1 MALHQKLHEAF
12 FVDHAEEAG
21 QLLESFD
28 PDDIVH
34 LVETTPPRIVAELL
48 SSMNP
53 PVAADTLDRLPDE
66 VGTQTLRWL
75 SPGDSANL
83 LLRLKKKRQ
92 QALLRHLPRQLAKDI
107 RLFMEYPPESVG
119 SLMDARAFALPEDFT
134 VEEAVRHVR
143 VHAPKDLHDIY
154 VIDRRRHLVG
164 LLSMRDLLLLDAD
177 ERLQS
182 VMRRDV
188 THIHPM
194 ENREQIVDLFAAQ
207 RFMTIPV
214 VDLDERLLGVIKNED
229 IIKASQ
235 EEATAD
241 LQTMVGASRDERAL
255 SPVWFS
261 VRKRLG
267 WLEVNLVTAFLA
279 AFVVGMFEDVIA
291 KFTALAVLLP
301 VVAGQSGN
309 TGAQSLA
316 VVMRGLALRDIRP
329 AQWLRVTSKE
339 AGVALLNGIV
349 IAATTSLAV
358 YLWSRSLGL
367 TMIIGSSMVASMCI
381 AGLSGA
387 VIPLILKSLNQDPA
401 QSSSIIL
408 TTVTDIVGFFS
419 FLGLA
424 TAFSQL
430 LE

>member
-1 MALHQKLHEAF
+1 MTVHRKLHETF
-12 FVDHAEEAG
+12 FTDHAGEAG

-28 PDDIVH
+28 VEEIVR
-34 LVETTPPRIVAELL
+34 LIGASPSRTIAELL

-53 PVAADTLDRLPDE
+53 SVAADTLAHLPE
-66 VGTQTLRWL
+66 ETG
-75 SPGDSANL
+75 G
-83 LLRLKKKRQ
+83 
-92 QALLRHLPRQLAKDI
+92 QALLAMEPGDAATLLAHVDSSRQSAILKRLPAAQAAEIRQ
-107 RLFMEYPPESVG
+107 FMEFPSDSVG
-119 SLMDARAFALPEDFT
+119 SLMDTRAYALPEDLT
-134 VEEAVRHVR
+134 VEEAVRDVR
-143 VHAPKDLHDIY
+143 RRAPKDLHDVY
-154 VIDRRRHLVG
+154 VVDRERHLVG
-164 LLSMRDLLLLDAD
+164 VLSLRDLLLLDPD
-177 ERLQS
+177 ERLQA
-182 VMRRDV
+182 VMRRD
-188 THIHPM
+188 TPRIHPL
-194 ENREQIVDLFAAQ
+194 ENREEIVDLFSAH
-207 RFMTIPV
+207 RSVTIPV
-214 VDLDERLLGVIKNED
+214 VDLDERLLGIIKNED

-255 SPVWFS
+255 SPILFS

-267 WLEVNLVTAFLA
+267 WLQVNLLTAFLA
-279 AFVVGMFEDVIA
+279 AFVVGIFEDVIA

-329 AQWLRVTSKE
+329 AQWLRVTAKE
-339 AGVALLNGIV
+339 IGVALLNGIA
-349 IAATTSLAV
+349 ISATTCAAV
-358 YLWSRSLGL
+358 YWWSGSPGL
-367 TMIIGSSMVASMCI
+367 TMVIGISMVASMCI

-387 VIPLILKSLNQDPA
+387 VIPIVLKAMDQDPA

-424 TAFSQL
+424 TAFSSFL
-430 LE
+430 A

>member
-1 MALHQKLHEAF
+1 MVLHHTLHDAF
-12 FVDHAEEAG
+12 FVDHPEEAG
-21 QLLESFD
+21 QLLESFETE
-28 PDDIVH
+28 DIVR
-34 LVETTPPRIVAELL
+34 LLADTKPQTIAELL
-48 SSMNP
+48 SAMNP
-53 PVAADTLDRLPDE
+53 AMAADTLRLLPDDVGME
-66 VGTQTLRWL
+66 VLRAF
-75 SPGDSANL
+75 SPGDAANL
-83 LLRLKKKRQ
+83 LLRLDQKRRK
-92 QALLRHLPRQLAKDI
+92 ALLRRLPGSLAKEV
-107 RLFMEYPPESVG
+107 RLFMEYPADSVG
-119 SLMDARAFALPEDFT
+119 SLMDVRAFALPEDLT
-134 VEEAVRHVR
+134 VEEAVRQVR
-143 VHAPKDLHDIY
+143 TQGSKDLHDIY
-154 VIDRRRHLVG
+154 IIDRRRHLVG
-164 LLSMRDLLLLDAD
+164 MLSVRDLLLLDPD

-188 THIHPM
+188 PSIHPM
-194 ENREQIVDLFAAQ
+194 EDREQIVELFAAQ

-235 EEATAD
+235 EDATAD

-255 SPVWFS
+255 SPVFFS

-267 WLEVNLVTAFLA
+267 WLQVNLVTAFLA

-291 KFTALAVLLP
+291 KFTALAILLP

-329 AQWLRVTSKE
+329 AQWFRVSAKE
-339 AGVALLNGIV
+339 TGVALFNGLAV
-349 IAATTSLAV
+349 AATTSAAV
-358 YLWSRSLGL
+358 YWWSKSPGL
-367 TMIIGSSMVASMCI
+367 TMVIGVSMVTSMCI
-381 AGLSGA
+381 AGLFGA
-387 VIPLILKSLNQDPA
+387 IIPIVLKSLNQDPA

-424 TAFSQL
+424 TTFSHY

>member
-1 MALHQKLHEAF
+1 MALHRKLHEAF
-12 FVDHAEEAG
+12 FLEHAEEAG
-21 QLLESFD
+21 RLLESFPVD
-28 PDDIVH
+28 ESVR
-34 LVETTPPRIVAELL
+34 LLERTSPRILADLVSA
-48 SSMNP
+48 MNP
-53 PVAADTLDRLPDE
+53 AVAADMLGRLPDDAA
-66 VGTQTLRWL
+66 VRTLGSL
-75 SPGDSANL
+75 TPGDAALL
-83 LLRLKKKRQ
+83 LLRMERTRRE
-92 QALLRHLPRQLAKDI
+92 ALLQSLPASLAQDI
-107 RLFMEYPPESVG
+107 RSFMEYPPESVG
-119 SLMDARAFALPEDFT
+119 SLMDVRAFALPEDLT
-134 VEEAVRHVR
+134 VEEAVRLVR
-143 VHAPKDLHDIY
+143 TQAPKDLQDIY
-154 VIDRRRHLVG
+154 VIDRQRHLVG
-164 LLSMRDLLLLDAD
+164 MLSMRDLLLLDAE

-188 THIHPM
+188 PHIHPM
-194 ENREQIVDLFAAQ
+194 ENREQIVALFTTQ
-207 RFMTIPV
+207 RFVTIPV

-241 LQTMVGASRDERAL
+241 LQTMVGASKDERAL

-279 AFVVGMFEDVIA
+279 AFVVGMFEDTIA
-291 KFTALAVLLP
+291 RFTALAVLLP

-329 AQWLRVTSKE
+329 AQWLRVTAKE
-339 AGVALLNGIV
+339 SGVALLNGIAV
-349 IAATTSLAV
+349 AATTSLAV
-358 YLWSRSLGL
+358 YWWSRSSGL
-367 TMIIGSSMVASMCI
+367 TMVIGFSMVASMGI

-387 VIPLILKSLNQDPA
+387 VIPIVLKSLNQDPA

-424 TAFSQL
+424 TAFSHL

>member
-1 MALHQKLHEAF
+1 MALHHKLHNEF
-12 FVDHAEEAG
+12 FLDHPEEAG

-28 PDDIVH
+28 TEQIVR
-34 LVETTPPRIVAELL
+34 LITDTKPETIAALL

-53 PVAADTLDRLPDE
+53 TVAADSLRLLPDE
-66 VGTQTLRWL
+66 TGMQVLRAF
-75 SPGDSANL
+75 SPGDAANL
-83 LLRLKKKRQ
+83 LLRLDSKRRK
-92 QALLRHLPRQLAKDI
+92 ALMRRLPGPLAKEV
-107 RLFMEYPPESVG
+107 RLFMEYPADSVG
-119 SLMDARAFALPEDFT
+119 SLMDVRAFALPEDLT
-134 VEEAVRHVR
+134 VEEAVRNVR
-143 VHAPKDLHDIY
+143 TQAPKDLHDIY

-164 LLSMRDLLLLDAD
+164 MLSMRDLLLLDPD

-188 THIHPM
+188 PSIHPM
-194 ENREQIVDLFAAQ
+194 EDREQIVELFAAQ

-235 EEATAD
+235 EDATAD

-255 SPVWFS
+255 SPIMFS

-267 WLEVNLVTAFLA
+267 WLEVNLATAFLA
-279 AFVVGMFEDVIA
+279 ALVVGLFEDVIA
-291 KFTALAVLLP
+291 KFTALAILLP

-329 AQWLRVTSKE
+329 SQWLRVTGKE
-339 AGVALLNGIV
+339 VGVALLNGIAV
-349 IAATTSLAV
+349 AATTSAAV
-358 YLWSRSLGL
+358 YWWSRSPGL
-367 TMIIGSSMVASMCI
+367 TMVIGISMVSSMCI
-381 AGLSGA
+381 AGLFGA
-387 VIPLILKSLNQDPA
+387 VIPIILKSLNQDPA

-408 TTVTDIVGFFS
+408 TTVTDVVGFFS

-424 TAFSQL
+424 TTFSHY

>member
-1 MALHQKLHEAF
+1 MGLHRKLHDAF
-12 FVDHAEEAG
+12 FVDHPEEAG
-21 QLLESFD
+21 QLLESFEAEE
-28 PDDIVH
+28 IVG
-34 LVETTPPRIVAELL
+34 LIAQTKPEIIAGLL

-53 PVAADTLDRLPDE
+53 AVAADTLRLLPDE
-66 VGTQTLRWL
+66 TGMQALRAF
-75 SPGDSANL
+75 SPGDAANL
-83 LLRLKKKRQ
+83 LLRLDPRRRK
-92 QALLRHLPRQLAKDI
+92 ALLRRLPGPLAKEV
-107 RLFMEYPPESVG
+107 RLFMEYPSDSVG
-119 SLMDARAFALPEDFT
+119 SLMDVRAFALPEDLT
-134 VEEAVRHVR
+134 VEEAVRQVR
-143 VHAPKDLHDIY
+143 TQAPRDLHDIY
-154 VIDRRRHLVG
+154 VIDRQRHLVG
-164 LLSMRDLLLLDAD
+164 MLSMRDLLLLDPD

-188 THIHPM
+188 PSIHPM
-194 ENREQIVDLFAAQ
+194 EDREQIVDLFAAQ
-207 RFMTIPV
+207 RFVTIPV

-235 EEATAD
+235 EDATAD

-267 WLEVNLVTAFLA
+267 WLQVNLVTAFLA
-279 AFVVGMFEDVIA
+279 AFVVGIFEDVIA
-291 KFTALAVLLP
+291 KFTALAILLP

-316 VVMRGLALRDIRP
+316 VVMRGLALRDIGP
-329 AQWLRVTSKE
+329 SQWLRVTVKE
-339 AGVALLNGIV
+339 AGVALLNGIA
-349 IAATTSLAV
+349 IAATTSAAV
-358 YLWSRSLGL
+358 YLWSRSPGL
-367 TMIIGSSMVASMCI
+367 TMIIGVSMVSSMCI

-387 VIPLILKSLNQDPA
+387 VIPIVLKSLNQDPA

-408 TTVTDIVGFFS
+408 TTVTDVVGFFS

-424 TAFSQL
+424 TAFSRL

>member
-1 MALHQKLHEAF
+1 MTVHRKLHETF
-12 FVDHAEEAG
+12 FTDHAGEAG

-28 PDDIVH
+28 VEEIVR
-34 LVETTPPRIVAELL
+34 LIGASPARTIAELL

-53 PVAADTLDRLPDE
+53 SVAADTLAHLPE
-66 VGTQTLRWL
+66 ETGGQALL
-75 SPGDSANL
+75 AMSPGDAATLLARIDSSRQSAIL
-83 LLRLKKKRQ
+83 KRLPAAEAAEIRQ
-92 QALLRHLPRQLAKDI
+92 
-107 RLFMEYPPESVG
+107 FMEFPSDSVG
-119 SLMDARAFALPEDFT
+119 SFED
-134 VEEAVRHVR
+134 AVRDVR
-143 VHAPKDLHDIY
+143 RRAPKDLHDVY
-154 VIDRRRHLVG
+154 VVDRERHLVG
-164 LLSMRDLLLLDAD
+164 VLSLRDLLLLDPD
-177 ERLQS
+177 ERLQA
-182 VMRRDV
+182 VMRRD
-188 THIHPM
+188 TPRIHPL
-194 ENREQIVDLFAAQ
+194 ENREEIVDLFSVH
-207 RFMTIPV
+207 RSVTIPV
-214 VDLDERLLGVIKNED
+214 VDLDERLLGIIKNED

-255 SPVWFS
+255 SPILFS

-267 WLEVNLVTAFLA
+267 WLQVNLFTAFLA

-329 AQWLRVTSKE
+329 TQWLRVTGKE
-339 AGVALLNGIV
+339 IGVALLNGIA
-349 IAATTSLAV
+349 ISATTCAAV
-358 YLWSRSLGL
+358 YWWSGSPGL
-367 TMIIGSSMVASMCI
+367 TMVIGISMVASMCI

-387 VIPLILKSLNQDPA
+387 VIPIVLKALDQDPA

-424 TAFSQL
+424 TAFSSFL
-430 LE
+430 A

>member
-1 MALHQKLHEAF
+1 MALHHKLHDAF
-12 FVDHAEEAG
+12 FLDHPEEAG

-28 PDDIVH
+28 TEEIVR
-34 LVETTPPRIVAELL
+34 LIADTKPETIAALL

-53 PVAADTLDRLPDE
+53 TVAADSLRLLPDE
-66 VGTQTLRWL
+66 IGMQVLRAF
-75 SPGDSANL
+75 SPGDAANL
-83 LLRLKKKRQ
+83 LLRLDSKRRK
-92 QALLRHLPRQLAKDI
+92 ALMRRLPGPLAKEV
-107 RLFMEYPPESVG
+107 RLFMEYPADSVG
-119 SLMDARAFALPEDFT
+119 SLMDVSAFALPEDLT
-134 VEEAVRHVR
+134 VEEAVRNVR
-143 VHAPKDLHDIY
+143 TQAPKDLHDIY

-164 LLSMRDLLLLDAD
+164 MLSVRDLLLLDPD

-188 THIHPM
+188 PNIHPM
-194 ENREQIVDLFAAQ
+194 EDREQIVELFAAQ

-235 EEATAD
+235 EDATAD
-241 LQTMVGASRDERAL
+241 LQTMVGASADERAL
-255 SPVWFS
+255 SPVLFS

-267 WLEVNLVTAFLA
+267 WLQVNLATAFLA
-279 AFVVGMFEDVIA
+279 ALVVGLFEDVIA
-291 KFTALAVLLP
+291 KFTALAILLP

-329 AQWLRVTSKE
+329 SQWLRVTGKE
-339 AGVALLNGIV
+339 VGVALLNGIAV
-349 IAATTSLAV
+349 AATTSAAV
-358 YLWSRSLGL
+358 YWWSRSPGL
-367 TMIIGSSMVASMCI
+367 TMVIGISMVTSMCI
-381 AGLSGA
+381 AGLFGA
-387 VIPLILKSLNQDPA
+387 VIPIILKSLNQDPA

-408 TTVTDIVGFFS
+408 TTVTDVVGFFS

-424 TAFSQL
+424 TTFSYL

>member
-1 MALHQKLHEAF
+1 MGLHQKLHETF
-12 FVDHAEEAG
+12 FLNHPEEAG
-21 QLLESFD
+21 QLLESLETEH
-28 PDDIVH
+28 IVR
-34 LVETTPPRIVAELL
+34 LLATTAPHTIATLL
-48 SSMNP
+48 SAMNP
-53 PVAADTLDRLPDE
+53 AVAADTLRLLPDE
-66 VGTQTLRWL
+66 IGMEVLRAF
-75 SPGDSANL
+75 SPGDTANL
-83 LLRLKKKRQ
+83 LMRLDKKRRNT
-92 QALLRHLPRQLAKDI
+92 LLRRLPGPLAKEV
-107 RLFMEYPPESVG
+107 RLFMEYPSDSVG
-119 SLMDARAFALPEDFT
+119 SLMDVNAFSLPEDLT

-143 VHAPKDLHDIY
+143 TRAPKDLHDIY
-154 VIDRRRHLVG
+154 VIDRHRHLVG
-164 LLSMRDLLLLDAD
+164 MLSMRDLLLLDPD

-182 VMRRDV
+182 VMRREV
-188 THIHPM
+188 VNIHPM
-194 ENREQIVDLFAAQ
+194 EDREQIGELFAAQ

-235 EEATAD
+235 EDATAD

-255 SPVWFS
+255 SPVLFS
-261 VRKRLG
+261 VQKRLG
-267 WLEVNLVTAFLA
+267 WLQVNLVTAFLA
-279 AFVVGMFEDVIA
+279 AFVVGMFEEVIA
-291 KFTALAVLLP
+291 KFTALAILLP

-339 AGVALLNGIV
+339 MGVALLNGV
-349 IAATTSLAV
+349 AIAATTSAAV
-358 YLWSRSLGL
+358 YWWSRSPGL
-367 TMIIGSSMVASMCI
+367 TMVIGVSMITSMCI
-381 AGLSGA
+381 AGLFGA
-387 VIPLILKSLNQDPA
+387 IIPIILKSLNQDPA

-424 TAFSQL
+424 TTFSRF

>member
-1 MALHQKLHEAF
+1 MALHHKLHDAF
-12 FVDHAEEAG
+12 FVDHPEEAG
-21 QLLESFD
+21 QLLESFET
-28 PDDIVH
+28 DDIVR
-34 LVETTPPRIVAELL
+34 LLATTKPRTIAELL

-53 PVAADTLDRLPDE
+53 AVAADTLRLLPDE
-66 VGTQTLRWL
+66 VGMEVLRAF
-75 SPGDSANL
+75 SPGDAANL
-83 LLRLKKKRQ
+83 LLRLDQKRRK
-92 QALLRHLPRQLAKDI
+92 ALLRRLPGSLAKEV
-107 RLFMEYPPESVG
+107 RLFMDYPADSVG
-119 SLMDARAFALPEDFT
+119 SLMDVRAFALPEDLT
-134 VEEAVRHVR
+134 VEEAVRQVR
-143 VHAPKDLHDIY
+143 RQAPKDLHDIY

-164 LLSMRDLLLLDAD
+164 MLSVRDLLLLDPD

-188 THIHPM
+188 PNIHPM
-194 ENREQIVDLFAAQ
+194 EDREQIVELFAAQ

-235 EEATAD
+235 EDATAD

-255 SPVWFS
+255 SPIFFS

-267 WLEVNLVTAFLA
+267 WLQVNLLTAFLA

-291 KFTALAVLLP
+291 KFTALAILLP

-329 AQWLRVTSKE
+329 AQWLRVSAKE
-339 AGVALLNGIV
+339 TGVALFNGLAV
-349 IAATTSLAV
+349 AATTSAAV
-358 YLWSRSLGL
+358 YWWSRSPGL
-367 TMIIGSSMVASMCI
+367 TMVIGVSMVTSMCI
-381 AGLSGA
+381 AGLFGA
-387 VIPLILKSLNQDPA
+387 VIPIVLKSLNQDPA

-424 TAFSQL
+424 TTFSHY

>member
-1 MALHQKLHEAF
+1 MALHQKLHDAF
-12 FVDHAEEAG
+12 FIGHPEEAG
-21 QLLESFD
+21 QLLESLD
-28 PDDIVH
+28 ATDIVR
-34 LVETTPPRIVAELL
+34 LLKNIKPVTIAELL
-48 SSMNP
+48 SAMNP
-53 PVAADTLDRLPDE
+53 AVAADTLKLLPDE
-66 VGTQTLRWL
+66 TGLHVLQAFT
-75 SPGDSANL
+75 PGDIANL
-83 LLRLKKKRQ
+83 LLRLDSKRRK
-92 QALLRHLPRQLAKDI
+92 ALLQRLPNPLAEEV
-107 RLFMEYPPESVG
+107 RVFMDYPADSVG
-119 SLMDARAFALPEDFT
+119 SLMDVRAFALPEDLT

-143 VHAPKDLHDIY
+143 TRAPKDLHDIY
-154 VIDRRRHLVG
+154 VIDRHRHLVG
-164 LLSMRDLLLLDAD
+164 MLSVRDLLLLDPD

-182 VMRRDV
+182 VMRRDLPS
-188 THIHPM
+188 IHPM
-194 ENREQIVDLFAAQ
+194 EDREQIVERFAAQ

-235 EEATAD
+235 EDATAD

-255 SPVWFS
+255 SPILFS
-261 VRKRLG
+261 VQKRLG
-267 WLEVNLVTAFLA
+267 WLQVNLLTAFFA

-291 KFTALAVLLP
+291 KFTALAILLP

-339 AGVALLNGIV
+339 VGVALLNGIA
-349 IAATTSLAV
+349 IAATTSAAV
-358 YLWSRSLGL
+358 FWWSRSPGL
-367 TMIIGSSMVASMCI
+367 TMVIGISMVISMCI
-381 AGLSGA
+381 AGLFGA
-387 VIPLILKSLNQDPA
+387 IIPIVLKSLNQDPA

-424 TAFSQL
+424 TTFSRF